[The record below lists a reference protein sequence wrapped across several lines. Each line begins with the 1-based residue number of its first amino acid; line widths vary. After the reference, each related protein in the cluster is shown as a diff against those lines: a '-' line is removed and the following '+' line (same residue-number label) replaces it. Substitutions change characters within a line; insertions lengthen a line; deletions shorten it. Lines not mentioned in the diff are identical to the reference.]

1 MCTQGFGV
9 QSFTLT
15 KIYLIF
21 QSNINFFNF
30 LLFSVI
36 IICSSLNS
44 PETHQLIKQFQNYT
58 NTKILLIDMIGAIF
72 NSNNDFYKFIN
83 QFEQSKSINKYQNL
97 LILTILTEKFKKFMN
112 NSLHHFDLT
121 KDIQS
126 ENNFN
131 INYNNNRT
139 WNDFNVKQ
147 KEDEQQ
153 NNYLDGDGVDD
164 FDKGNIE
171 HEQNNKMKRFDK
183 RDSQRIIK
191 DKNLTNRCQL
201 LEEKF
206 EENST
211 ALINITN
218 FFSESRNCDFIIK
231 WCKKF
236 NQSDKNNS
244 KIKFLCEQVLSV
256 DSKFLSKDRRRSIN
270 ENLTLSTNHVVA
282 SEFFILFDYIISIV
296 NTKINQEILFKFDF
310 IVMDFQTVLSK
321 LNETIYVWRPFL
333 ILQQN
338 QIHRHVFTTH
348 IILPDYNVWND
359 EVAKEFW
366 TCGPLC
372 WVIVF
377 VAVFLF
383 ICIIMG
389 SIAAGIVVR

>member
-1 MCTQGFGV
+1 MF
-9 QSFTLT
+9 SP
-15 KIYLIF
+15 
-21 QSNINFFNF
+21 
-30 LLFSVI
+30 FSVI

-44 PETHQLIKQFQNYT
+44 PETHRLIKQFQNNT
-58 NTKILLIDMIGAIF
+58 NTKIVLIDMIGAIF
-72 NSNNDFYKFIN
+72 NTNNDFYKFIN
-83 QFEQSKSINKYQNL
+83 NFDQSKSINKYQNL

-112 NSLHHFDLT
+112 SSLHFDLT
-121 KDIQS
+121 KDNKS

-139 WNDFNVKQ
+139 WNNFDDKQ
-147 KEDEQQ
+147 KGTEQQ
-153 NNYLDGDGVDD
+153 VNHLEGEGGADG
-164 FDKGNIE
+164 FDRASIE
-171 HEQNNKMKRFDK
+171 KEQNNKLKRFD
-183 RDSQRIIK
+183 RTESQRIIN
-191 DKNLTNRCQL
+191 DTNLTNRCQL
-201 LEEKF
+201 LEEEF
-206 EENST
+206 EEYSATTGKTTTST
-211 ALINITN
+211 SKNITN

-244 KIKFLCEQVLSV
+244 KINFLCEQVLSV

-296 NTKINQEILFKFDF
+296 NTRINQENLFKFDF
-310 IVMDFQTVLSK
+310 IVMDFQSVLSNI
-321 LNETIYVWRPFL
+321 NETIYVWRPFL

-383 ICIIMG
+383 ICIVMG

>member
-1 MCTQGFGV
+1 MNSKETQ
-9 QSFTLT
+9 
-15 KIYLIF
+15 
-21 QSNINFFNF
+21 
-30 LLFSVI
+30 
-36 IICSSLNS
+36 
-44 PETHQLIKQFQNYT
+44 QLIKQFENYT

-72 NSNNDFYKFIN
+72 NSNNDFYNFLN
-83 QFEQSKSINKYQNL
+83 NFEQSKSIIKSQNL

-112 NSLHHFDLT
+112 NSLYFDFT
-121 KDIQS
+121 KDNQT

-139 WNDFNVKQ
+139 RNDFDGKQ
-147 KEDEQQ
+147 KSDQQQ
-153 NNYLDGDGVDD
+153 NINNYFMGEGLNYPSTIAD
-164 FDKGNIE
+164 FDKGNVE
-171 HEQNNKMKRFDK
+171 QDQNNRIKKFHK
-183 RDSQRIIK
+183 RDSQRIK
-191 DKNLTNRCQL
+191 KRCDFL
-201 LEEKF
+201 KEKL

-211 ALINITN
+211 ATTTTFNITN
-218 FFSESRNCDFIIK
+218 IFSESINCDFIVK

-236 NQSDKNNS
+236 NQSDKNNN
-244 KIKFLCEQVLSV
+244 KIKMLCEQVISV

-270 ENLTLSTNHVVA
+270 ENLTFSTNNIFS

-296 NTKINQEILFKFDF
+296 NTKINQEIIIFKFDF
-310 IVMDFQTVLSK
+310 IVMDIQTVLNK
-321 LNETIYVWRPFL
+321 VNETFYAWRPFL

-348 IILPDYNVWND
+348 IILPDYNVWNV
-359 EVAKEFW
+359 EVTKEFW

-389 SIAAGIVVR
+389 SIATGIVVR

>member
-1 MCTQGFGV
+1 
-9 QSFTLT
+9 
-15 KIYLIF
+15 
-21 QSNINFFNF
+21 
-30 LLFSVI
+30 
-36 IICSSLNS
+36 
-44 PETHQLIKQFQNYT
+44 
-58 NTKILLIDMIGAIF
+58 MIGAIF

-83 QFEQSKSINKYQNL
+83 KFDQSKSINKYQNL

-112 NSLHHFDLT
+112 NSLHFDFT
-121 KDIQS
+121 KANQT

-147 KEDEQQ
+147 KEDEKH
-153 NNYLDGDGVDD
+153 DVE
-164 FDKGNIE
+164 DKLK
-171 HEQNNKMKRFDK
+171 HFDK
-183 RDSQRIIK
+183 RESQRIIK
-191 DKNLTNRCQL
+191 DNNLTNRCEL
-201 LEEKF
+201 LEKKF
-206 EENST
+206 QENST
-211 ALINITN
+211 TLINITN

-270 ENLTLSTNHVVA
+270 ENLTLSTNNVVA

-310 IVMDFQTVLSK
+310 IVMDFQAVLNK
-321 LNETIYVWRPFL
+321 INETIYVWRPFL

>member
-1 MCTQGFGV
+1 
-9 QSFTLT
+9 
-15 KIYLIF
+15 
-21 QSNINFFNF
+21 
-30 LLFSVI
+30 
-36 IICSSLNS
+36 
-44 PETHQLIKQFQNYT
+44 
-58 NTKILLIDMIGAIF
+58 MIGAIF
-72 NSNNDFYKFIN
+72 NTNNDFYKFIN
-83 QFEQSKSINKYQNL
+83 NFDQSKSINKYQNL

-112 NSLHHFDLT
+112 NSLHFDLT
-121 KDIQS
+121 KDNKS

-139 WNDFNVKQ
+139 WNNFDDKQ

-153 NNYLDGDGVDD
+153 VNHLEGEGGADGS
-164 FDKGNIE
+164 DKGSIE
-171 HEQNNKMKRFDK
+171 SGKNNKMKRFDRK
-183 RDSQRIIK
+183 DSQRIVN

-201 LEEKF
+201 LEEEF
-206 EENST
+206 EEYST
-211 ALINITN
+211 TTKTTTISTSINITN

-244 KIKFLCEQVLSV
+244 KINFLCEQVLSA

-296 NTKINQEILFKFDF
+296 NTKINQENLFKFDF
-310 IVMDFQTVLSK
+310 IVMDFQSVLSK
-321 LNETIYVWRPFL
+321 INETIYVWRPFL

-383 ICIIMG
+383 ICIVMG

>member
-1 MCTQGFGV
+1 
-9 QSFTLT
+9 
-15 KIYLIF
+15 
-21 QSNINFFNF
+21 
-30 LLFSVI
+30 
-36 IICSSLNS
+36 
-44 PETHQLIKQFQNYT
+44 
-58 NTKILLIDMIGAIF
+58 MIGAIF

-83 QFEQSKSINKYQNL
+83 KMEQSKSIVNKYQNL

-112 NSLHHFDLT
+112 NSLHFDFT
-121 KDIQS
+121 KDNQS

-131 INYNNNRT
+131 INYNNNRE
-139 WNDFNVKQ
+139 V
-147 KEDEQQ
+147 EQQ
-153 NNYLDGDGVDD
+153 NNYLDGNGVDD
-164 FDKGNIE
+164 FEKDE
-171 HEQNNKMKRFDK
+171 HQNNKMKHFNK
-183 RDSQRIIK
+183 RESQRIIK

-201 LEEKF
+201 LEDKF

-211 ALINITN
+211 TLTLINITN
-218 FFSESRNCDFIIK
+218 LFSESRNCDFIIK

-270 ENLTLSTNHVVA
+270 ENLTISTNHVVA